1 MEKTI
6 KTQIH
11 TFELVAGLAYDDYH
25 TCRDYFFKDAKG
37 RRGWCFQSNPQ
48 RLTYTRWLE
57 RGITIFL
64 NTNSPAVYL
73 RMKINPSKLLG
84 NTDALTLFDVTE
96 ASTEALVASI
106 QAVIDSLPI
115 DLSVASFRLSR
126 LDLCRNLIVPNQ
138 KTIEEYLRLLER
150 SARRKKWYAS
160 YYDDERG
167 SHSFRRS
174 NDRYQVTAYDKLYQ
188 IQDRGLSTEW
198 DSSDKILRVEVSLFS
213 VGIQHICHKFQ
224 LNTADWTTQF
234 YDLSQL
240 GAEITNYILSKLI
253 FPDSYYSLDAARY
266 LISASFRPAKA
277 AKLIQFL
284 IDINRSQAVDKKA
297 IKNYPNGKHRLQQ
310 LLDCGINPVTIECRA
325 RISCLPSLFI
335 ESVSDEI
342 SAVYY
347 SNDLK

>member
-1 MEKTI
+1 M

-174 NDRYQVTAYDKLYQ
+174 NDRYQVTVYDKLYQ

-213 VGIQHICHKFQ
+213 VGIQHICRKFQ
-224 LNTADWTTQF
+224 LNTVDWGTQF

-253 FPDSYYSLDAARY
+253 FPGSYYSLDAARY

-284 IDINRSQAVDKKA
+284 IDINRSQAVDKR
-297 IKNYPNGKHRLQQ
+297 RLKITQ
-310 LLDCGINPVTIECRA
+310 T
-325 RISCLPSLFI
+325 
-335 ESVSDEI
+335 ESI
-342 SAVYY
+342 G
-347 SNDLK
+347 SNSSWIVASIL

>member
-1 MEKTI
+1 M

-11 TFELVAGLAYDDYH
+11 TFELVAGLAYDNYH
-25 TCRDYFFKDAKG
+25 TCRDHFFEDAKG
-37 RRGWCFQSNPQ
+37 RKSWCFQSNPQ

-57 RGITIFL
+57 QGITIFL
-64 NTNSPAVYL
+64 DTNSPVVYL

-84 NTDALTLFDVTE
+84 NMDALTLFDVTKE
-96 ASTEALVASI
+96 STEALIESI
-106 QAVIDSLPI
+106 QAVIDSLLI
-115 DLSVASFRLSR
+115 GLSVASFRLSR
-126 LDLCRNLIVPNQ
+126 LDLCRNLIVPDQ

-150 SARRKKWYAS
+150 SARRKKWIAS

-188 IQDRGLSTEW
+188 IQDRGLSTAW
-198 DSSDKILRVEVSLFS
+198 DSPDKILRVEISLLS
-213 VGIQHICHKFQ
+213 EGIQHMCRKFL
-224 LNTADWTTQF
+224 LNTVDWVTQF
-234 YDLSQL
+234 YNLSQH

-253 FPDSYYSLDAARY
+253 FPGSYYSLDAARY

-284 IDINRSQAVDKKA
+284 TDLNRSQVVDKKA
-297 IKNYPNGKHRLQQ
+297 IKDYPNGKHRLQQ

-325 RISCLPSLFI
+325 GISCLPSLFI

-342 SAVYY
+342 SSVYY
-347 SNDLK
+347 SNGLE